1 MRRDELR
8 GVRRYKEGNHRGKE
22 RRSKRKEAVAIEVDL
37 EMNLAGIPPTFILS
51 L

>member
-22 RRSKRKEAVAIEVDL
+22 RREGALWAP
-37 EMNLAGIPPTFILS
+37 A
-51 L
+51 